1 MAVVPLTA
9 TARRDVW
16 ALVLVAVVVRA
27 GLIVLGVLHGSTF
40 RSNDSALYLALAEA
54 LARDGVFALD
64 GVAHSFRTPG
74 YPLLL
79 APGVWLGHVTPWI
92 IGLQLA
98 MAAATV
104 VATRALGLWLT
115 RERAVAN
122 IGALLLACEPY
133 SAVYSGLVL
142 TEVSF
147 ALMLTLHLLG
157 LVWFLEAPPA
167 SRVGRG
173 LVLAGLACAASAWLR
188 PITYTLPLLVLLVL
202 AVARVRPRH
211 LALYA
216 ASALL
221 PLLAWQLRNG
231 AQTGDYGFYGGSSH
245 TAYYYVA
252 IPIRA
257 RLEGR
262 SADVLRDEEGVWRAV
277 GALSSAEREAHEG
290 QAQALVLAHP
300 LVFAG
305 LVGERFWRTLTVND
319 NARVAQLVGPRLAR
333 ADKGLRM
340 AWWIVL
346 ATATL
351 GLLGTRARWTL
362 ARGLVLMCV
371 AFVLFVPAL
380 VTDDPR
386 YRMPVVPV
394 ICVWAAVGLGLVWR
408 SARRVIVRPSV
419 VS

>member
-1 MAVVPLTA
+1 M
-9 TARRDVW
+9 W
-16 ALVLVAVVVRA
+16 ALVFVAVVVRA
-27 GLIVLGVLHGSTF
+27 ALIALGVLHGSSF

-54 LARDGVFALD
+54 LARDGAFALD

-79 APGVWLGHVTPWI
+79 LPGVWLGQVAPWI
-92 IGLQLA
+92 IGLQLV

-115 RERAVAN
+115 RERSVAN
-122 IGALLLACEPY
+122 VAALLLACEPY
-133 SAVYSGLVL
+133 SAVYTGLVL

-147 ALMLTLHLLG
+147 ALTLTLHLLG
-157 LVWFLEAPPA
+157 LVWFLEAPPP
-167 SRVGRG
+167 SRAARG

-202 AVARVRPRH
+202 VVARVRPRH

-216 ASALL
+216 ASALV

-277 GALSSAEREAHEG
+277 GALSAAERQAHEG
-290 QAQALVLAHP
+290 QAEALVLAHP
-300 LVFAG
+300 QVFAA

-319 NARVAQLVGPRLAR
+319 NARVVQLVGTRLAW
-333 ADKGLRM
+333 ANKGLRM

-346 ATATL
+346 AVAAL
-351 GLLGTRARWTL
+351 GVVREMARWTW
-362 ARGLVLMCV
+362 ARVVVLVCT
-371 AFVLFVPAL
+371 AFVLVVPAL

-394 ICVWAAVGLGLVWR
+394 ICLWAAAGLGLVWR
-408 SARRVIVRPSV
+408 STRRVIARPSR
-419 VS
+419 S

>member
-1 MAVVPLTA
+1 VTAVVPPTA
-9 TARRDVW
+9 TTHRDVW

-27 GLIVLGVLHGSTF
+27 GLIALGVLHGSTF

-54 LARDGVFALD
+54 LARDGAFALD

-79 APGVWLGHVTPWI
+79 APGVWLGHATPWI
-92 IGLQLA
+92 IGLQLV

-122 IGALLLACEPY
+122 VAALLLACEPY
-133 SAVYSGLVL
+133 SAVYTGLVL

-167 SRVGRG
+167 SRAARG

-188 PITYTLPLLVLLVL
+188 PITYTLPLVVLLVL

-216 ASALL
+216 ASALV

-277 GALSSAEREAHEG
+277 GALSVAERQAHEG

-300 LVFAG
+300 QVFAA

-319 NARVAQLVGPRLAR
+319 NARVAQLVGPGLAR
-333 ADKGLRM
+333 ADKSLRM
-340 AWWIVL
+340 VWWIVL
-346 ATATL
+346 AVAAL
-351 GLLGTRARWTL
+351 GLFCERARWTS
-362 ARGLVLMCV
+362 ARAVVLLCT
-371 AFVLFVPAL
+371 AFVLVIPAL

-394 ICVWAAVGLGLVWR
+394 LCLWAAAGLGLMWR
-408 SARRVIVRPSV
+408 RARRMFTRPPS
-419 VS
+419 S

>member
-1 MAVVPLTA
+1 M
-9 TARRDVW
+9 W
-16 ALVLVAVVVRA
+16 ALVFVAVVVRA
-27 GLIVLGVLHGSTF
+27 ALIALGVLHGSTF

-54 LARDGVFALD
+54 LARDGAFALD

-79 APGVWLGHVTPWI
+79 APGVWLGQVAPWI
-92 IGLQLA
+92 IGLQLV

-115 RERAVAN
+115 RERSVAN
-122 IGALLLACEPY
+122 VAALLLACEPY
-133 SAVYSGLVL
+133 SAVYTGLVL

-157 LVWFLEAPPA
+157 LVWFLEGSPA
-167 SRVGRG
+167 SRAARG

-188 PITYTLPLLVLLVL
+188 PITYTLPLVVLLVL
-202 AVARVRPRH
+202 AVARVRPRQ

-216 ASALL
+216 ASALV
-221 PLLAWQLRNG
+221 PLLAWQVRNG

-257 RLEGR
+257 RLEGL

-277 GALSSAEREAHEG
+277 GALSAAERDAHEG

-300 LVFAG
+300 QVFAA

-319 NARVAQLVGPRLAR
+319 NARVVQLVGPRLVR
-333 ADKGLRM
+333 ASKALRM
-340 AWWIVL
+340 AWWVVL
-346 ATATL
+346 LLAAL
-351 GLLGTRARWTL
+351 GLVRELTRWTP
-362 ARGLVLMCV
+362 ARAVVVVCT
-371 AFVLFVPAL
+371 AFVLVVPAL

-394 ICVWAAVGLGLVWR
+394 FCLWAAVGLGLVWR
-408 SARRVIVRPSV
+408 SARRMFTRPRS
-419 VS
+419 S